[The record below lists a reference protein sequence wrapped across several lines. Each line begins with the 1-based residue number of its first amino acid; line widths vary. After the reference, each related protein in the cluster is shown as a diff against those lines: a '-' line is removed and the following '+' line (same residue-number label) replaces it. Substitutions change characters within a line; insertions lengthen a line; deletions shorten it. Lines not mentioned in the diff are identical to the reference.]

1 MLVTILHDGSTY
13 AVHIS
18 VTNFNCVHLQC
29 VYRLG
34 TSLFGVFD
42 AASTYLIAHLTNLII
57 FSAISVDNIAI
68 RVAPGISTVETS
80 RLELL
85 LPSNTAQLLQHFRHH
100 FFN

>member
-1 MLVTILHDGSTY
+1 MVLHMLFILASQISTVY
-13 AVHIS
+13 IYS
-18 VTNFNCVHLQC
+18 VYR

-42 AASTYLIAHLTNLII
+42 AASTYLIAHLTNLIL
-57 FSAISVDNIAI
+57 FYAISVDNITI
-68 RVAPGISTVETS
+68 HVAPSISTVEMD

-85 LPSNTAQLLQHFRHH
+85 LPSNTAQLQHIRRH